1 MSNEEILLEGDELDN
16 ILVLTDE
23 NGNDA
28 EFEYLDSIEYE
39 GKEYIVL
46 IPNDEEASEIVILE
60 VQPVDEELENYIA
73 VFQKVP
79 LLAYLKNSFIMCSI
93 CIVAQVVISTLAAY
107 GFVFFKFPGKN
118 FLFTLILSSM
128 MIPGE
133 VVVITNYI
141 TIQQLGLVN
150 SYLGLVLPSLIS
162 GTAIFLMRQYFLTLP
177 RDFKEAAT
185 IDGCGDMRFLFQVA
199 VPLSIPTISSLAVYL
214 FVQIYNQFFWPL
226 LVTNTAEWRT
236 VQIGISF
243 LVTGD
248 IISYGRILAGATVA
262 IIPSVL
268 IYIFGQDYIIKGM
281 TAGGVKG

>member
-1 MSNEEILLEGDELDN
+1 MMNTARLKRRAGTVSTWIVKALIGIAFISPLIIGVLFSLQSDKELGMYP
-16 ILVLTDE
+16 LT
-23 NGNDA
+23 
-28 EFEYLDSIEYE
+28 
-39 GKEYIVL
+39 L
-46 IPNDEEASEIVILE
+46 ITQNPT
-60 VQPVDEELENYIA
+60 LENYIA

-79 LLAYLKNSFIMCSI
+79 LLTYLKNSFIMCSI
-93 CIVAQVVISTLAAY
+93 CILAQVVISTLAAY

-133 VVVITNYI
+133 VVVITNFI
-141 TIQQLGLVN
+141 TIQKLGLTN
-150 SYLGLVLPSLIS
+150 SYIGLVLPSLIS

-177 RDFKEAAT
+177 KDFKEAAT

-226 LVTNTAEWRT
+226 LVTDTNEWRT

-248 IISYGRILAGATVA
+248 IVSYGRILAGATVA
-262 IIPSVL
+262 ILPSVL
-268 IYIFGQDYIIKGM
+268 VYIFGQDYIIKGM

>member
-1 MSNEEILLEGDELDN
+1 MAHNLNTMHNRAVAAKWIKYFVC
-16 ILVLTDE
+16 IAIICIT
-23 NGNDA
+23 
-28 EFEYLDSIEYE
+28 
-39 GKEYIVL
+39 L
-46 IPNDEEASEIVILE
+46 IPFYISFLYSIKFKNE
-60 VQPVDEELENYIA
+60 VTVVRLAWPKNPTLENYIA

-93 CIVAQVVISTLAAY
+93 CIVAQVIISTLAAY